1 MNTPEKREKKERKK
15 EKKMNIEEEKRL
27 IAFQFPYGI
36 LVNARR
42 ILISGQ

>member
-15 EKKMNIEEEKRL
+15 EEKRL